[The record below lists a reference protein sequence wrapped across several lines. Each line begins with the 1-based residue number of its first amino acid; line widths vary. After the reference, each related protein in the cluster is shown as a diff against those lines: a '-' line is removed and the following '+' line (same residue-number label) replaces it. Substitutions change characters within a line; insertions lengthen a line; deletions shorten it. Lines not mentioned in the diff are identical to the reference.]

1 MNRDIHKMVKPLNF
15 HGKDNSTFEDV
26 MSFLETLE
34 KLFGEDYKEVKQ
46 VKMAAVMLRGNAK
59 IW

>member
-1 MNRDIHKMVKPLNF
+1 MVKPLNF